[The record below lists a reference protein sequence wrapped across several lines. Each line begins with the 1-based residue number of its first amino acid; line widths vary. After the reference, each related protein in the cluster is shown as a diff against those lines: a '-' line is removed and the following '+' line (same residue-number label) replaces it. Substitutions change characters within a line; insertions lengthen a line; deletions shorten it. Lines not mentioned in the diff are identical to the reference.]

1 MAEFLS
7 QDEIDALLDIAEQ
20 GVNLHEEQY
29 DNKIL
34 EIINFSADLVDNIQ
48 KKNRV
53 QVILECSK
61 IINYIDFI
69 IKEHNLNISDLITYN
84 YKSKENAFYT
94 KNEDIKIK

>member
-20 GVNLHEEQY
+20 GVNIHEEQY
-29 DNKIL
+29 DNKML

-53 QVILECSK
+53 
-61 IINYIDFI
+61 
-69 IKEHNLNISDLITYN
+69 
-84 YKSKENAFYT
+84 
-94 KNEDIKIK
+94 